1 MHMNRMQRL
10 FLAAACLGA
19 AASGAEAPTE
29 QPPEIEEVLVTAH
42 PLGAE
47 GLAQASDVLTAD
59 ELERKMVDTIG
70 ATVGNEPGIHNS
82 AYGVGAGR
90 PVIRGLGGA
99 RVRIMEEQIDTLDVS
114 VSSGDHAVTVDPFL
128 AERVEILKGSA
139 TLLYG
144 SGAIGGV
151 VDVHT
156 GRIPSEVP
164 EQIHGAL
171 DVRGSDNGSGKNG
184 SFRLDGGSGN
194 VAWHVDAF
202 SRESDDYDIPG
213 YAESAALHAAEGHD
227 EEGHGHEEEAH
238 DEDDDH
244 DHEDE
249 HHDEE
254 EHEEEEEAF
263 GTVPGSAAETRG
275 GSVGFSFVGE
285 RGFGGISI
293 SGLDSEYGI
302 PGHSHAHH
310 EHDDHDE
317 EGHHD
322 EEEHH
327 DDEEEH
333 AHEEHDDH
341 EDEDHHGEESPPV
354 VVLEQTRIDLEA
366 GLADPFD
373 GFESLSLRLGINDY
387 EHVENEAGEVGTA
400 FSNSAWE
407 GRAQLTHEP
416 MGGWRGAIG
425 MQLGNREFS
434 VVGEE
439 AFTPPVDT
447 SSSGFFW
454 VGERSV
460 GDLGLEA
467 GVRYDRVE
475 HSPANGQ
482 SRDFGGL
489 SASMGLILP
498 FSPNWQGS
506 VLADYSSR
514 APVGEELFSDSP
526 HPGTGVYEIG
536 DANLDTEQAR
546 NLAATLTGGGDGWSL
561 VGTTY
566 YTSFAGFI
574 YQAATDEE
582 REGFDV
588 RRYSQ
593 DDATFTG
600 FEVEGQV
607 TVAEWG
613 IGTLDVG
620 AFYDI
625 VSPEI
630 DVSGND
636 NLPLM
641 PPSRVGVSLEFT
653 GNRLRANVDYIRASE
668 QDNVAEFEL
677 PTESYDDL
685 RARIAWRFRP
695 GESTVDLF
703 LAGRNLTDDEQRLH
717 TSVVKDMVPQPGR
730 TIEAGLR
737 MRF

>member
-1 MHMNRMQRL
+1 MNRMQL
-10 FLAAACLGA
+10 SLAAVACLGVA
-19 AASGAEAPTE
+19 VAGAQEATE
-29 QPPEIEEVLVTAH
+29 QPPDIEEVIVTAH

-164 EQIHGAL
+164 ERIHGAL

-184 SFRLDGGSGN
+184 SLRLDGGSGN

-213 YAESAALHAAEGHD
+213 FAESAALHAAEGHD
-227 EEGHGHEEEAH
+227 EEGHGHAEEAH

-244 DHEDE
+244 HDEEE

-254 EHEEEEEAF
+254 GHEEEEEAF
-263 GTVPGSAAETRG
+263 GTVPGSASETRG
-275 GSVGFSFVGE
+275 GSVGFSFVGD

-310 EHDDHDE
+310 EHDDHHEE

-322 EEEHH
+322 EEEH
-327 DDEEEH
+327 DDEEH

-341 EDEDHHGEESPPV
+341 EDEGHHGEESPPI

-407 GRAQLTHEP
+407 GRAELTHGTA
-416 MGGWRGAIG
+416 GGWRGALGI
-425 MQLGNREFS
+425 QLGNREFS
-434 VVGEE
+434 VEGEE

-454 VGERSV
+454 VGERSL

-475 HSPANGQ
+475 HSPATGQ

-506 VLADYSSR
+506 LLADYSSR

-536 DANLDTEQAR
+536 DPNLDTEQAR

-600 FEVEGQV
+600 FEVEGHV

-613 IGTLDVG
+613 IGTLDLG

-625 VSPEI
+625 VSPQI

-653 GNRLRANVDYIRASE
+653 GNRLRANVDYTRASE
-668 QDNVAEFEL
+668 QDDVAEFEL

-685 RARIAWRFRP
+685 RARIAWRFNP
-695 GESTVDLF
+695 GERTVDLF